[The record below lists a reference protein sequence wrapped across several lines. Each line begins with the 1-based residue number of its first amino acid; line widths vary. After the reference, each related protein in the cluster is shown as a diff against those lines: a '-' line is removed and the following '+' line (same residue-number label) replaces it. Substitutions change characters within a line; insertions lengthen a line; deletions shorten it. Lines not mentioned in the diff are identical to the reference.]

1 MSTNEQSIVIVQGR
15 ADSLKQTIEVG
26 PHRLLSD
33 EPEALGGCDQ
43 GPDPYEL
50 LLASLGS
57 CTSMTLAI
65 YARRKQWPLEGVTV
79 RLRHAKIHAGDC
91 LDCETKAG
99 KIDLIERE
107 IELSGPL
114 TAEQRAGLLAIAD
127 RCPVHRSLTTEIS
140 IQTRLLEKG
149 EKGEKGGP

>member
-15 ADSLKQTIEVG
+15 ADSLTQTVEVG

-33 EPEALGGCDQ
+33 EPVALGGGDQ

-57 CTSMTLAI
+57 CTSMTLAL
-65 YARRKQWPLEGVTV
+65 YARRKQWPLEAVTV
-79 RLRHAKIHAGDC
+79 RLRHAKIHASDC
-91 LDCETKAG
+91 MDCETKQG

-114 TAEQRAGLLAIAD
+114 TAEQRTALLAIAD
-127 RCPVHRSLTTEIS
+127 RCPVHRSLTSSEIS
-140 IQTRLLEKG
+140 IKTQLVEKD
-149 EKGEKGGP
+149 GP

>member
-1 MSTNEQSIVIVQGR
+1 MSTNEQSIVVVQGR
-15 ADSLKQTIEVG
+15 ADSLMQTIEVG

-33 EPEALGGCDQ
+33 EPVAVGGGDQ

-57 CTSMTLAI
+57 CTSMTLAL

-79 RLRHAKIHAGDC
+79 RLRHAKIHASDC
-91 LDCETKAG
+91 VDCETKAG
-99 KIDLIERE
+99 KIDRIERE

-114 TAEQRAGLLAIAD
+114 TAEQRAALLAIAD
-127 RCPVHRSLTTEIS
+127 RCPVHRSLTSEVS
-140 IQTRLLEKG
+140 IKTQLVEKD
-149 EKGEKGGP
+149 GP